1 MKKTKDPQ
9 PENISSEWKARLLR
23 MKKYQDESSTD
34 WPTNERLL
42 YGDTTGI
49 AAEGLPTG
57 VGGKGRGLAYAWGI
71 AGGLLSRVYTQN
83 PRCIAEPLSP
93 ALYETGR
100 ILTRIVQSDLESM
113 EAETCMQQAIVD
125 TLPFGY
131 GAIIEAVENYM
142 SSHTDPESGE
152 EAVSLDGQDFNLRRI
167 YPFDIL
173 FDPNGRRLDLSDHRY
188 NGIRFYP
195 TINWLREFAKAN
207 KFQLPNDLDEFPES
221 APEMKSG
228 STLERTL
235 GPMGVAPHSE
245 KEPGYRQIA
254 VWEMWDRLS
263 KKVTYITDHNDFEMG
278 CIPWPV
284 KLKIG
289 PRDMFPTTLVAFHR
303 RSTGFYPTPELSF
316 IRPQLVELG
325 YLDSLMRKDSGQKH
339 RKIATLAEFVDNTQ
353 KAQIVDMSME
363 NCLLTLDRKAVE
375 EFFGEQTAGK
385 DFDIGR
391 VIKVLDDI
399 QVNRDHPMRYAMIE
413 QQINHIIGYGP
424 SDRGGMP
431 KVRSAREAVYIAD
444 SMEEKLEIRKGAVE
458 KAIRDICAKHVI
470 FLQNLQETTR
480 YARNFPEV
488 AEMAPF
494 FGYTKD
500 QIQGEF
506 AFRVYAGSSTPL
518 NTDARKAQT
527 REMFQLMAP
536 VLQQAGIDLRPLVE
550 MVAKAHGW
558 DEVDQLFLNVRGEL
572 KALAATLFAVN
583 AGQADK
589 SLLLEACARV
599 VQVGLSKG
607 ELQMLAQQMAQDQ
620 AGGPPGQVPA
630 ATPGGMRGDPDAMG
644 TEQGVI

>member
-57 VGGKGRGLAYAWGI
+57 VGAKGKGLAYAWGI

-113 EAETCMQQAIVD
+113 EAETFMQQAIVD

-131 GAIIEAVENYM
+131 GAIIEACENYM
-142 SSHTDPESGE
+142 SSHTDDATGE
-152 EAVSLDGQDFNLRRI
+152 EAMALDGQDFNLRRI

-173 FDPNGRRLDLSDHRY
+173 FDPNGRRIDLSDHRY

-195 TINWLREFAKAN
+195 TIRWLRDFAKEN
-207 KFQLPNDLDEFPES
+207 KFQLPTDLDDFPES

-228 STLERTL
+228 STMERTL
-235 GPMGVAPHSE
+235 GPMGIAPHSE
-245 KEPGYRQIA
+245 KEPDYRQIA
-254 VWEMWDRLS
+254 VWEMWDRLA
-263 KKVTYITDHNDFEMG
+263 KKVTYITDHNNFEMG
-278 CIPWPV
+278 SIPWPV

-303 RSTGFYPTPELSF
+303 RSTGFYPTPELSL

-325 YLDSLMRKDSGQKH
+325 YLDTLMRKDSGQKH

-470 FLQNLQETTR
+470 FLQNLQETSR

-494 FGYTKD
+494 FEYTKG

-518 NTDARKAQT
+518 NTDARKAQV

-536 VLQQAGIDLRPLVE
+536 VLQQVGIDLRPLVE

-583 AGQADK
+583 AGQAQPQQ
-589 SLLLEACARV
+589 LLEACARV
-599 VQVGLSKG
+599 VQTGLSKG
-607 ELQMLAQQMAQDQ
+607 ELQMLAQQMAQEG